1 MANTTVKPARAPRTP
16 RAPKPSPVEEPEV
29 VETPEAIEPEV
40 LEPAPEVIPEPESI
54 SEPET
59 SEPEIASEE
68 QKACTSIH
76 LVKKGQ
82 KYNVYRD
89 NKKLTRMPVTLDKA
103 KLIACGYGES
113 NPTII

>member
-16 RAPKPSPVEEPEV
+16 KAPKPSSIEEV
-29 VETPEAIEPEV
+29 VETPETIEPEV
-40 LEPAPEVIPEPESI
+40 LEPTPEVIPGPESI

-68 QKACTSIH
+68 QKAYTSIH

-89 NKKLTRMPVTLDKA
+89 NKKLTRMLVTLDKA